1 MIRSSLLLGICTCVA
16 LAAEDAPFLHP
27 LFSDHAVLQRGK
39 TLPVWG
45 WSTPGDT
52 VVVTIAEHT
61 ASTVAGADGRWQAD
75 LAAIPA
81 GGPYTLTAAGAKT
94 ASASDL
100 LVGDVWLCSGQ
111 SNMEW
116 TVNGA
121 KDAETE
127 RNTADFPRIRQ
138 FTGTKRFALTPQ
150 KTTGGGWA
158 VCNPT
163 TVGNFT
169 AVGYFFGRELTKAA
183 DVPIGL
189 VNASW
194 GGTRIESWT
203 SGETLAKL
211 GRSAGELQQLADM
224 VAGKESDYSRQLA
237 AWWTAVD
244 PAAGSQAPATADGDW
259 KAMELPSHWEER
271 GLPDF
276 DGVVWFRRTVDIPA
290 ELAGK
295 EGKLLLG
302 PIDDQDVTWING
314 TEVGHTDTWNQPRVY
329 AIGKDLLKTG
339 ANTLAIRTLDTGGPG
354 GLYGK
359 PEDLRL
365 EIDGKSI
372 PLAGAW
378 KFRNGKPLK
387 DLPAAPARLDNPNVV
402 TSLSNGMIEP
412 LVPMAMTGAIWYQGE
427 ANAWQGSG
435 YEQFLP
441 AMIADWRT
449 RFANPDLPFG
459 IVQLANFMP
468 AIPEAVQEDS
478 GWAWLRETQLTTF
491 LTVPHTGLAVIT
503 DIGDA
508 ADIHPRNKQ
517 DVGRRLASWALHDV
531 YDQADK
537 PRSGPVFLAAKPDGA
552 ALRLSFRYAIGGLKA
567 VGELKGFAVA
577 GENGPWV
584 AAEARINGET
594 LVVSSPQVAA
604 PVKVRYAWANNPAC
618 TLYNGAG
625 LPASPFRSDGPL
637 EKLKDLP

>member
-1 MIRSSLLLGICTCVA
+1 MIRSSLLLGLCACLA
-16 LAAEDAPFLHP
+16 AAAEDAPFLHP

-45 WSTPGDT
+45 WSTPGDK
-52 VVVTIAEHT
+52 VVVTIADRT
-61 ASTVAGADGRWQAD
+61 AAAVAGADGRWQAD

-81 GGPYTLTAAGAKT
+81 GGPYILTATGAKT
-94 ASASDL
+94 ATANDL

-116 TVNGA
+116 TVNGV

-150 KTTGGGWA
+150 QVTGGGWA

-203 SGETLAKL
+203 SGEALAKL
-211 GRSAGELQQLADM
+211 GRSTGELQQLADL
-224 VAGKESDYSRQLA
+224 VGGKENDYSRQMA
-237 AWWTAVD
+237 AWWASAD

-259 KAMELPSHWEER
+259 KAMDLPGHWEEK

-276 DGVVWFRRTVDIPA
+276 DGVVWFRRTIDVPA
-290 ELAGK
+290 DLAGK

-302 PIDDQDVTWING
+302 PIDDQDVTWVNG
-314 TEVGHTDTWNQPRVY
+314 AEVGHTDTWNQPRIY
-329 AIGKDLLKTG
+329 TIGKDLLKAG
-339 ANTLAIRTLDTGGPG
+339 ANAIAIRVLDTGGPG

-372 PLAGAW
+372 PVSGAW

-387 DLPAAPARLDNPNVV
+387 ELPAMPARLDHPNVI

-435 YEQFLP
+435 YEQLLP

-459 IVQLANFMP
+459 IVQLANFMAP
-468 AIPEAVQEDS
+468 IDGPVQEDS
-478 GWAWLRETQLTTF
+478 GWAWLREAQLLAS
-491 LTVPHTGLAVIT
+491 LTVPHAGLAVIT

-508 ADIHPRNKQ
+508 NDIHPRNKQ

-531 YDQADK
+531 YGKADM
-537 PRSGPVFLAAKPDGA
+537 PASGPVLDAVTVDGA
-552 ALRLSFRYAIGGLKA
+552 AVRLAFREATGGLVA
-567 VGELKGFAVA
+567 RGDLKGFAIA
-577 GENGPWV
+577 AEGGPWV
-584 AAEARINGET
+584 AADARIEGAT
-594 LVVSSPQVAA
+594 VVLTSAQVAA
-604 PVKVRYAWANNPAC
+604 PVKARYAWANNPPC

-637 EKLKDLP
+637 PGLRK